1 MKNKS
6 EEQKNITTGL
16 TKIAS
21 DWEVLRARLEELESE
36 NKQLRSNLFNSMSD
50 NKRLLAIS
58 QREKEQ
64 ESTATLRKFSNEL
77 IPVMDDLDRA
87 KEMLSA
93 SSGDEA
99 SVKAIEFILQS
110 LEKAFIRIGIEPFS
124 PIGFDFDPHTCELG
138 GKEPSDT
145 HEEDKICRV
154 LRKGYKLGNNI
165 IRPAMVVCSSGKK
178 TNSKTNES

>member
-1 MKNKS
+1 MKNKK
-6 EEQKNITTGL
+6 EEQKNIVAGL

-21 DWEVLRARLEELESE
+21 DWSVIKDRLSELEAE

-50 NKRLLAIS
+50 NKRLMTIS

-64 ESTATLRKFSNEL
+64 ESTATLRKVSNEL

-87 KEMLSA
+87 KEMLSS

-99 SVKAIEFILQS
+99 SVKAIEFILMS
-110 LEKAFIRIGIEPFS
+110 LEKAFIRIGIEPFA

-138 GKEPSDT
+138 GKEPSDV

-154 LRKGYKLGNNI
+154 LRKGYRLGENI

-178 TNSKTNES
+178 TNDKAIES